1 MELNSKS
8 VQKNVKYLKYTNIY
22 MFFLPFR
29 KKNVLLQTIYDIPR
43 AGMPISINKH

>member
-1 MELNSKS
+1 
-8 VQKNVKYLKYTNIY
+8 

-43 AGMPISINKH
+43 AGMPISINKHYYYFAFKKKVR